1 MEEPDRRGHYCF
13 GCSKRNPIGLHLAF
27 RREDGEVRA
36 PFTPQDEH
44 QGWPGFMHGGL
55 VATMLDEAMGW
66 VIMAH
71 GVWAVTGKINVR
83 YRDPVPLHQPLTV
96 VGRIDKDRRRWLL
109 VRAEV
114 RSSEGAVL
122 SEADAIFM
130 RVSGDRQR
138 ELEEIYRGVTMD
150 DLDKAPQADPA

>member
-1 MEEPDRRGHYCF
+1 MEEKDSQPHYCF
-13 GCSKRNPIGLHLAF
+13 GCSKRNPLGLHLSF
-27 RREDGEVRA
+27 RMENGEVKA
-36 PFTPQDEH
+36 PFTPQAEH

-66 VIMAH
+66 VTMSH
-71 GVWAVTGKINVR
+71 GIWAVTGKINVR
-83 YRDPVPLHQPLTV
+83 YRDPVPLFQPVTV
-96 VGRIDKDRRRWLL
+96 VGMIAKNRGRWVT

-130 RVSGDRQR
+130 RVSGDRQV
-138 ELEEIYRGVTMD
+138 ELQEIYRGMRLEDVA
-150 DLDKAPQADPA
+150 KPP